1 MISIVE
7 LGCSRPSGPTWGDVR
22 AGDGVSYPD
31 GALFIV
37 DARAVD
43 DGKQVTF
50 LMRCVV
56 SPTSIGYKYGDVV
69 LLSKENREPLPEGV
83 TYSSGGCRDVR

>member
-1 MISIVE
+1 MISIIE
-7 LGCSRPSGPTWGDVR
+7 LWGSHSQSPTWGDIQ

-31 GALFIV
+31 GSLFIV
-37 DARAVD
+37 DARAMD

-56 SPTSIGYKYGDVV
+56 SPTAFDYQYNDVV
-69 LLSKENREPLPEGV
+69 ALSKENNEPLPEGV
-83 TYSSGGCRDVR
+83 TFSSGGFRDVR